1 MSEEND
7 VKKICKELGVT
18 QKELAETIGI
28 SENTIG
34 GWARGITETPKYAL
48 KIFELLK
55 TEKKYNT
62 AKQIFC
68 DLEK

>member
-1 MSEEND
+1 MAENND
-7 VKKICKELGVT
+7 IKKICKELNVT
-18 QKELAETIGI
+18 QKELAEIIGI

-34 GWARGITETPKYAL
+34 GWARGITETPKWAFKL
-48 KIFELLK
+48 FELLK

-62 AKQIFC
+62 AKKIFC